1 MAHQHP
7 QSKDVINRLAR
18 IEGHVRA
25 VKQMSED
32 GKPCED
38 VLHQIAAIEAALR
51 AVARMVFEDHLEH
64 CVADVNGGEELT
76 ELVSGLKTVL
86 LTYLR

>member
-1 MAHQHP
+1 MSHQHP
-7 QSKDVINRLAR
+7 QSKKVINRLAR

-25 VKQMSED
+25 VKQMAEE
-32 GKPCED
+32 GKSCED

-51 AVARMVFEDHLEH
+51 AVARLVFEDHLDH
-64 CVADVNGGEELT
+64 CVADANRGDELT
-76 ELVSGLKTVL
+76 DLVSGLKSVL

>member
-1 MAHQHP
+1 MTHQHP

-38 VLHQIAAIEAALR
+38 VLHQIAAIESALR
-51 AVARMVFEDHLEH
+51 AVARTVFEDHLEH
-64 CVADVNGGEELT
+64 CVAEANRGDDLS
-76 ELVSGLKTVL
+76 ELVSGLKSVV

>member
-1 MAHQHP
+1 M
-7 QSKDVINRLAR
+7 INRLAR
-18 IEGHVRA
+18 IEGHVKA

-51 AVARMVFEDHLEH
+51 AVARIVFEDHLEH
-64 CVADVNGGEELT
+64 CVTEANRGEELS
-76 ELVSGLKTVL
+76 ELVSGLKSVL

>member
-1 MAHQHP
+1 MSSRHT
-7 QSKDVINRLAR
+7 QSRDVINRLSR

-25 VKQMSED
+25 VKQMSEE
-32 GKPCED
+32 GKSCEE

-51 AVARMVFEDHLEH
+51 SVARIVFEDHLEH
-64 CVADVNGGEELT
+64 CVAEANRGEELS
-76 ELVSGLKTVL
+76 ELVDGLKKVL